1 MVARSPGRSSV
12 IVRALRPSIAMPMD
26 FRLASGN
33 NEGLVITNNFR
44 KHDQRHLHQ
53 PRVQVVGMVL
63 TVEERLRLA
72 HIEQYQ
78 GAHHPLPTESQYHPY
93 ADASITAG
101 AEQGSRQPS
110 LQCTPD
116 TPLATRRTPKTF
128 KGGGKGREECEER
141 TGFRHVCRCVCLLL
155 SLLLLACCLVF
166 HISESCRAQRGLEHY
181 PHICCP
187 CS

>member
-12 IVRALRPSIAMPMD
+12 IVRALRPSIGMPMD
-26 FRLASGN
+26 LRLASGY

-78 GAHHPLPTESQYHPY
+78 GAHHPLPTESHYHPY

-116 TPLATRRTPKTF
+116 TPLATRRTRKMF
-128 KGGGKGREECEER
+128 GRGGKGGVRGANWVPSCWQVR
-141 TGFRHVCRCVCLLL
+141 LLTAQSLAACLLPCVPRLGKL
-155 SLLLLACCLVF
+155 S
-166 HISESCRAQRGLEHY
+166 RAER
-181 PHICCP
+181 
-187 CS
+187 S